1 MKIENSAL
9 LSFLTAMVMAFSLP
23 AESRG
28 ALSLVNADFQ
38 DSTGLTNLGGGWY
51 GGVPAG
57 WTGVNGN
64 YSVMNWNSGDL
75 AANLQV
81 VGPGGSPFRPLYQ
94 SAGLLDS
101 AAVVSLS
108 FDILSFVPGYDVRAG
123 IFNTNGSSDYSSWTP
138 LALPPAGY
146 TTGGRYTL
154 QTAAPIASGTF
165 IGVAFWQ
172 GAGGA
177 GGIDNV
183 TLIPEPSALSLLVVG
198 SSLTLV
204 VASRRRRQA

>member
-1 MKIENSAL
+1 MGL
-9 LSFLTAMVMAFSLP
+9 FLADANQGR
-23 AESRG
+23 A
-28 ALSLVNADFQ
+28 ALSLINSDFQ
-38 DSTGLTNLGGGWY
+38 DTTGLTNLGGGWY

-108 FDILSFVPGYDVRAG
+108 FDILTFVPGYDVRAG
-123 IFNTNGSSDYSSWTP
+123 IFNTNGSSNYDSWTA
-138 LALPPAGY
+138 LAFLPAGI

-154 QTAAPIASGTF
+154 QTAAPIASGTL

-177 GGIDNV
+177 AGVDNV
-183 TLIPEPSALSLLVVG
+183 TLIPEPSSLTLMMI
-198 SSLTLV
+198 SSALTLV
-204 VASRRRRQA
+204 VASRRRR

>member
-1 MKIENSAL
+1 MRNQSFRIPS
-9 LSFLTAMVMAFSLP
+9 SFLAIGLALAITT
-23 AESRG
+23 ESRA

-38 DSTGLTNLGGGWY
+38 DTTGLTFLGGGWY
-51 GGVPAG
+51 GGVPTG

-123 IFNTNGSSDYSSWTP
+123 IFNTNGSSSYASWTA

-154 QTAAPIASGTF
+154 ETAVPIASGTL

-172 GAGGA
+172 GGAGA

-183 TLIPEPSALSLLVVG
+183 TLIPEPSALSLLMMG
-198 SSLTLV
+198 SALTFL
-204 VASRRRRQA
+204 VASRRRR

>member
-1 MKIENSAL
+1 MKIQNSAL
-9 LSFLTAMVMAFSLP
+9 LSSLMAMVMAFSIP

-38 DSTGLTNLGGGWY
+38 DITGLTDLGGGWY

-108 FDILSFVPGYDVRAG
+108 FDVLSFVPGYDVRAG
-123 IFNTNGSSDYSSWTP
+123 IFNTNGSSNYDSWTA
-138 LALPPAGY
+138 LAFLPAGI

-154 QTAAPIASGTF
+154 ETSVPIPSGTH

-183 TLIPEPSALSLLVVG
+183 TLIPEPSSLTLMMM
-198 SSLTLV
+198 SSALTLV
-204 VASRRRRQA
+204 VASRRRR